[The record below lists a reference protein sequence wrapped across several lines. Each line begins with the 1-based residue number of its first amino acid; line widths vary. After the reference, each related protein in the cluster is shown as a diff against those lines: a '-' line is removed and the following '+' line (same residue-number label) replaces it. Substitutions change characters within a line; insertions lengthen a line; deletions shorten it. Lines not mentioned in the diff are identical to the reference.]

1 MIEGTK
7 LTYSDFVTFAETQEE
22 DSEQSDETETEEEIS
37 FVVPKSSSKNRRK
50 IISDD
55 ELSNEES
62 EEEFD
67 SNGKYRSSHSYFRMK
82 WLEGLCVNTVLKKLI
97 LYAWCIAD
105 NLSVTRFLSQKA
117 LN

>member
-22 DSEQSDETETEEEIS
+22 DSEQSEDSETEEEIS
-37 FVVPKSSSKNRRK
+37 FVIPKSGSKNRRK

-67 SNGKYRSSHSYFRMK
+67 SNGKYRSSH
-82 WLEGLCVNTVLKKLI
+82 VV
-97 LYAWCIAD
+97 
-105 NLSVTRFLSQKA
+105 
-117 LN
+117 